1 MSTNTLPTCYRH
13 PDRETRLACAACGRP
28 ACVECVQRADTGPLC
43 RDCAAVAA
51 DGAPGAGEVPPAPRA
66 RTAAPVAF
74 TVLGAS
80 VAIHMLTLLAPA
92 VWQEVFLRGAQIN
105 EAVAAG
111 EWYRLVSAAF
121 LHSEAGLTHILF
133 NMFALYLFGPQI
145 ERQAGSVAFAAL
157 YLASAVSGGAAF
169 YLLNPGGIAVG
180 ASGAIFGLF
189 GAWLA
194 ASVRTRHT
202 PAGRAGLRQLLF
214 LLAINLAL
222 PLFVPRIAWEAHL
235 GGLAAGFLIALAW
248 FPLARTPRA
257 EVLRTLVAG
266 GVGVGALALV
276 LLA

>member
-13 PDRETRLACAACGRP
+13 PDRETRVACASCGRP
-28 ACVECVQRADTGPLC
+28 ACVECLQRAATGPRC
-43 RDCAAVAA
+43 QDCAAAA
-51 DGAPGAGEVPPAPRA
+51 EVTTTERQVPAAPPPQAS
-66 RTAAPVAF
+66 APVAF
-74 TVLGAS
+74 TFLGAS
-80 VAIHMLTLLAPA
+80 VAIHALTLVAPT
-92 VWQEVFLRGAQIN
+92 VWEALFLRGAQIN
-105 EAVAAG
+105 AAVAAG

-145 ERQAGSVAFAAL
+145 ERQAGSVPFAAL
-157 YLASAVSGGAAF
+157 YLASAVAGGAAF
-169 YLLNPGGIAVG
+169 FVLNPAGIAVG

-235 GGLAAGFLIALAW
+235 GGLVAGFVIALVW
-248 FPLARTPRA
+248 FPLARTARA
-257 EVLRTLVAG
+257 HVLRTLVAA
-266 GVGVGALALV
+266 GVGVGALAL
-276 LLA
+276 AAAA